1 MNNTG
6 PIGIFDSGVG
16 GLSVMRHIREQLP
29 NEDLMYIADNAHL
42 PYGDKSKAF
51 VAQRSLSV
59 AEFLRGK
66 GAKALVVACNT
77 ATAAAINL
85 LRDRWRNLPIIG
97 MEPGLKPAAASTTTG
112 IIGVLA
118 TAGTLNSR
126 KFDILNAQIDN
137 SIHVIA
143 QACPGLVEHVESGNF
158 DGEDTRELLQVYV
171 SALLERGVDA
181 IVLGCTHYPV
191 LKPLIRDVA
200 GNGIDIIDTGSA
212 VARQVVR
219 RLEKDDLL
227 HQRNHPGK
235 VSFWS
240 SDKSDNLHVALSSL
254 WKHEKINLQ
263 NLPPESCGLGEKSV
277 HLSENRI

>member
-42 PYGDKSKAF
+42 PYGDKSRVF
-51 VAQRSLSV
+51 VAERSKSM
-59 AEFLRGK
+59 AEFLLGK

-77 ATAAAINL
+77 ATAAAINQ
-85 LRDRWRNLPIIG
+85 LRGRWPNVPIIG
-97 MEPGLKPAAASTTTG
+97 MEPGLKPAAARTTTG

-118 TAGTLNSR
+118 TTGTLNSR
-126 KFDILNAQIDN
+126 KYNILNGQID
-137 SIHVIA
+137 SRVRVIA

-158 DGEDTRELLQVYV
+158 DGENTRELLQVYL
-171 SALLERGVDA
+171 SALLEKGADT

-191 LKPLIRDVA
+191 LKPLIREIA

-212 VARQVVR
+212 VAREVAR
-219 RLEKDDLL
+219 RLENDNLL
-227 HQRNHPGK
+227 HRRNHPGK

-240 SDKSDNLHVALSSL
+240 SDKSGNLHSALSRL
-254 WKHEKINLQ
+254 WKHDKFILQ
-263 NLPPESCGLGEKSV
+263 NLPPEYCGLREKA
-277 HLSENRI
+277 LLRSENRS